1 MKAQIQRLY
10 WLERVVL
17 VLFTMH
23 YALFTASAQQ
33 EHEWEEY
40 LNEVLTIEDVG
51 TAAWEELYEQLCELN
66 QHPMDM
72 NHASREQL
80 EQLPFLSAQQV
91 EDIMAYLY
99 QYGPM
104 KSLAELQ
111 MIRSLDYQRRRLLT
125 FFVRID
131 DDEQKQGFPSLKTI
145 TQYGRHELMATAKI
159 PFYERRGDNEVYKG
173 WPYRHW
179 LKYQFS
185 YDDQVKAGLVG
196 AQDAGEPFFAN
207 KNRWGYDY
215 YSYYVQIK
223 HWGRL
228 ESLVLGK
235 YRVSMGMGLIANN
248 GFTMGKLTSLQNLGR
263 STTTLRAHSS
273 RSSADYLQGAGATMT
288 IVKGLSLTG
297 FLSYRAMDATLNK
310 DGSATTIVTSG
321 YHRTETE
328 LEKKD
333 NLRNTTFGGNIRYQ
347 LHGIHAGLNII
358 AAHLNRELKPN
369 TSLLYR
375 QHAAQGTDFMNF
387 SADYGYIHHRF
398 AFNGETAMNKNGALA
413 TINSLSLQ
421 CGNGVS
427 LMALYRFYSFR
438 YTSLYANSFSEGG
451 SVQNESGVYLGVNWQ
466 PSPRLKV
473 MAYSDYAYFP
483 WAKYQ
488 ISQSSH
494 AFDNMLQ
501 VSYLRNRWTIDARYR
516 LKVRQRDNED
526 KSALQSRT
534 EYRGRLSLTYDGS
547 FSSRTQVD
555 YTQIVFR
562 GQDRGWMVSQSLGYH
577 HRWLKLSGG
586 LGYFHTDSYDSRVY
600 LYESG
605 PLYSYGFSQFSG
617 EGIRYWL
624 MARAEISR
632 RLILTAKFGTTDYFD
647 RSVIG
652 TSYQQIDGSSQSDL
666 DLQVRWKF

>member
-66 QHPMDM
+66 LHPMDM

-347 LHGIHAGLNII
+347 QHGIHAGLNII

-666 DLQVRWKF
+666 DLQVRWKI